1 MGQFEGRR
9 MKLLRATPAGDA
21 EKEFGVKPKPENPV
35 MDWVVMHPVQS
46 GKKAPAMAH
55 AVLLALLLSAVP
67 QAARAEDGGILNYL
81 DASADAAR
89 ASQPQWS
96 SALATTTALMEQRLR
111 LDLDQEH
118 SGNGAD
124 TTLMD
129 GGKGLDLIVS
139 PTNEIQFALPPY
151 EIRTSTPTSKALAGY
166 GDWAFLRMEQRLF
179 SASEDDGDYVV
190 TAWLT
195 LQAPTGIKSLTSSAW
210 SLQPTLAFGKGWGD
224 FDVQGTVGGVL
235 PTSNVHLLGQQI
247 QSNTA
252 FQYHLDTVFWPEV
265 EVNWTYYA
273 DGQRAGLNQVYLT
286 PGLVVGR
293 FDIGHGLKFTTG
305 LGYQIAVAPA
315 YRARPLTPAYA
326 NSLIVTTRMNF

>member
-1 MGQFEGRR
+1 
-9 MKLLRATPAGDA
+9 
-21 EKEFGVKPKPENPV
+21 
-35 MDWVVMHPVQS
+35 MHPAQS
-46 GKKAPAMAH
+46 GKTAPVLAH
-55 AVLLALLLSAVP
+55 AVLLALLLGALP
-67 QAARAEDGGILNYL
+67 QAARAGDGGVLDYL

-89 ASQPQWS
+89 ASQPEWS
-96 SALATTTALMEQRLR
+96 SPLATTTALMEQRLR
-111 LDLDQEH
+111 LDMYQQH

-124 TTLMD
+124 TTELD

-139 PTNEIQFALPPY
+139 PTNEIQIALPPY
-151 EIRTSTPTSKALAGY
+151 EIRSATASAKSLAGY
-166 GDWAFLRMEQRLF
+166 GDWTFLRMEQRLF
-179 SASEDDGDYVV
+179 SASKEDGDYVV
-190 TAWLT
+190 TAWLS

-224 FDVQGTVGGVL
+224 FDVQGTVGAVL
-235 PTSNVHLLGQQI
+235 PTSNVHVLGQQI

-252 FQYHLDTVFWPEV
+252 FQYHLDTVFWPQV
-265 EVNWTYYA
+265 EVNWIYYA

-305 LGYQIAVAPA
+305 LGYQIAVAPS